1 MIKLPLGAA
10 TNKPVVRGCELCA
23 LGAKM
28 VLFVTGLCDAGC
40 FYCPLS
46 REKMNRDVVFADE
59 LPVKSDEDVILEARL
74 IDALGTGIT
83 GGDPMKRID
92 RTVHYIHLLKD
103 NFGSSHHIH
112 LYTASG
118 GREDIEKLAAA
129 GLDEIRFHPPPELW
143 DKMAGSIYERRLRW
157 AIATGMDAGI
167 EVPVLPDKEKELISL
182 VQFADDMGVFV
193 NLNELEFSETNYEAL
208 NARGYVPKDDIS
220 SAVKGSEELAYRIV
234 NMDWDIVVHYCSSA
248 FKDGVQM
255 KNRLMRRA
263 KNIKKD
269 YEEITE
275 DATLILG
282 IIENDNLRGIYEYL
296 VKEYEIP
303 ENLISINWERGR
315 VEISPYILEDI
326 ASELPWKCY
335 EVEEYPTWD
344 RLQVERIEL
353 N

>member
-10 TNKPVVRGCELCA
+10 TNKPVVRGCKLCE

-28 VLFVTGLCDAGC
+28 VLLVTGLCDAGC

-46 REKMNRDVVFADE
+46 REKMNRDVIFADE
-59 LPVKSDEDVILEARL
+59 MPVKKDEDILLEAKL

-83 GGDPMKRID
+83 GGDPMKRVA
-92 RTVHYIHLLKD
+92 RVVHYIHLLKD
-103 NFGSSHHIH
+103 NFGIGHHIH

-118 GREDIEKLAAA
+118 GKEDIEKVADA
-129 GLDEIRFHPPPELW
+129 GLDEIRFHPPPVIW
-143 DKMAGSIYERRLRW
+143 NKMRRSIYDRRIKW
-157 AIATGMDAGI
+157 AIETGMDVGI
-167 EVPVLPDKEKELISL
+167 EVPVLPDMEKELIPL
-182 VQFADDMGVFV
+182 VKFADDVGVFV
-193 NLNELEFSETNYEAL
+193 NLNELEFSETNYMEL
-208 NARGYVPKDDIS
+208 NARGYEPKDDIS
-220 SAVKGSEELAYRIV
+220 SAVKGSEELAYKIV
-234 NMDWDIVVHYCSSA
+234 NMDWDITVHYCSSA
-248 FKDGVQM
+248 FKDGIQM

-269 YEEITE
+269 YEELTE

-282 IIENDNLRGIYEYL
+282 VIKGEDLEEIYQTLRERFE
-296 VKEYEIP
+296 VPKE
-303 ENLISINWERGR
+303 LIAINYGRRR
-315 VEISPYILEDI
+315 VEISPYILEEI
-326 ASELPWKCY
+326 AKELPWKAY